1 MKKEFPGLFVT
12 VAVVICGFFA
22 YALFK
27 TGVDVTSIFDLRHAD
42 FASAVRFLLDNKV
55 MVLIALGIV
64 VVAKLLVGA
73 PGPVKS

>member
-1 MKKEFPGLFVT
+1 MKKEFPGLFIS
-12 VAVVICGFFA
+12 VAVAICVFFA

-27 TGVDVTSIFDLRHAD
+27 TGVDINSIFDLRHAD
-42 FASAVRFLLDNKV
+42 FASAVRFLVDNKA
-55 MVLIALGIV
+55 MVLIALGVV